1 MRSEGRSIRHELALN
16 AGESTGR
23 INTLLIVAEARSF
36 ISRAWW
42 LGVFAGLA
50 NMVTML
56 SVNFLGDALRD
67 IFDVRETKIFG
78 RALR

>member
-1 MRSEGRSIRHELALN
+1 MALN
-16 AGESTGR
+16 AGESIGR
-23 INTLLIVAEARSF
+23 ITTLLILAEVRSF
-36 ISRAWW
+36 ISCARW